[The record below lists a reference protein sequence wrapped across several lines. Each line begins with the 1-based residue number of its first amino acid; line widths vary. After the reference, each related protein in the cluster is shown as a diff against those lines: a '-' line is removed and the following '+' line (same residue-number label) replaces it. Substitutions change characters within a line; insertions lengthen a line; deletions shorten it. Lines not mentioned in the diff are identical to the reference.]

1 MIAGDDL
8 GPYRVCVTTRP
19 NATYRE
25 WVSSPW
31 ADVALAAGLTLMG
44 QLELRSAEQG
54 GAGGLAQ
61 GMALLVQTA
70 PVALRRTHTALAAC
84 VSALGLIAEAL
95 LMEPTNTLAGL
106 LAGLILIYSVGR
118 HLSGRILY
126 LSTVVMFAGLSMH
139 VAALPSSGPGDLA
152 FAWLF
157 SAVAWGLGRGGQ
169 RRAEAAEAARRLAEL
184 TRAEHDAQL
193 ASAVAEER
201 ARIAREMHDVVAHGM
216 SVMVV
221 QAAAAEH
228 LIAEHPEQAR
238 APLATVRETG
248 QQSLAEMRRLLGLLR
263 TGSGAT
269 PDDDRA
275 PQPTLS
281 QVPAMVAQLQ
291 AAGMPVTLSMAGP
304 ESAPV
309 DVPPGLDLC
318 AYRIVQES
326 LTNALKHGR
335 GAPTTVAVRTS
346 ESEVELTITTSG
358 PSSDGHRVEPATSAA
373 DGDAP
378 GHGLIGMQER
388 VGVYGG
394 TLIARAQPDGG
405 FLVHAHLPVPR

>member
-1 MIAGDDL
+1 
-8 GPYRVCVTTRP
+8 
-19 NATYRE
+19 
-25 WVSSPW
+25 
-31 ADVALAAGLTLMG
+31 
-44 QLELRSAEQG
+44 
-54 GAGGLAQ
+54 
-61 GMALLVQTA
+61 
-70 PVALRRTHTALAAC
+70 
-84 VSALGLIAEAL
+84 
-95 LMEPTNTLAGL
+95 
-106 LAGLILIYSVGR
+106 
-118 HLSGRILY
+118 
-126 LSTVVMFAGLSMH
+126 
-139 VAALPSSGPGDLA
+139 
-152 FAWLF
+152 
-157 SAVAWGLGRGGQ
+157 
-169 RRAEAAEAARRLAEL
+169 
-184 TRAEHDAQL
+184 
-193 ASAVAEER
+193 VAEER

-263 TGSGAT
+263 TGSGAP
-269 PDDDRA
+269 PDDDRG
-275 PQPTLS
+275 PQPNLS

-291 AAGMPVTLSMAGP
+291 AAGMPVTLSMAGS

-318 AYRIVQES
+318 AYRIVQEA
-326 LTNALKHGR
+326 LTNALKHGQ

-358 PSSDGHRVEPATSAA
+358 PSSDGHRVGPATSAA
-373 DGDAP
+373 GGGDAP

-388 VGVYGG
+388 VGLYGG